1 MHVGQLFHFQG
12 ALQASGKVETP
23 TNKEICWVKNTTQ
36 THLPM
41 INKLLFSYNSF
52 AISRTFESRVKT
64 LLNTS
69 DIIDLIRLVCLSV
82 SLPDHIWQL
91 LETLDDLGPP
101 GLEADPVLGH
111 DQGEHGEGEH
121 LAGVGLGRGNSN
133 LRAGVDVDPTVRLTT
148 DGGANLE
155 VFS

>member
-1 MHVGQLFHFQG
+1 
-12 ALQASGKVETP
+12 
-23 TNKEICWVKNTTQ
+23 
-36 THLPM
+36 M

-148 DGGANLE
+148 DGGPHLE
-155 VFS
+155 VFSSKSFSTLSGALPCW